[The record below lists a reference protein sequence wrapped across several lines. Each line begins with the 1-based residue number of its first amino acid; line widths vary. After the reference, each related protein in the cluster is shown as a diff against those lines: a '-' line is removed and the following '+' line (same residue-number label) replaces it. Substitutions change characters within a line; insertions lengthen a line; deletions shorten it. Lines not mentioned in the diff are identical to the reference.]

1 MKKLRYILLSV
12 IIAFSLSACSD
23 SYKAESENLN
33 VVASF
38 YPIYIIAQNVIG
50 DAEGISLE
58 NMAQPQTGCLH
69 NYQLSSGDMRKLN
82 QADLFIVNGGGMES
96 FLDNALELFPNLNI
110 IDTSEGV
117 TKLDAQEHE
126 HEHSEEHSHE
136 SNPHFWLYPENAAVQ
151 ANNIC
156 KALSA
161 VCPDNAEVFK
171 KNTNSFIERINSL
184 EFPDFGHKKAVVF
197 NEAYE
202 YLELTYGLDI
212 EFCVAMDENQTP
224 SAKELAEIITNVKSE
239 NIRLLIAAD
248 DASKVLAD
256 TIAAETD
263 AEVIIIDPVLTGD
276 YSQDRYIEAMKKNT
290 SILKGSVLS

>member
-1 MKKLRYILLSV
+1 
-12 IIAFSLSACSD
+12 
-23 SYKAESENLN
+23 
-33 VVASF
+33 
-38 YPIYIIAQNVIG
+38 
-50 DAEGISLE
+50 
-58 NMAQPQTGCLH
+58 MAQPQTGCLH
-69 NYQLSSGDMRKLN
+69 DYQLSSGDMRKLS

-96 FLDNALELFPNLNI
+96 FLDNALELFPDLNI

-117 TKLDAQEHE
+117 TKLDESE
-126 HEHSEEHSHE
+126 HEHSKGHSHE

-151 ANNIC
+151 ADNIC
-156 KALSA
+156 KALSKI
-161 VCPDNAEVFK
+161 CPDNAEVFK
-171 KNTNSFIERINSL
+171 KNTTSFIERINSL
-184 EFPDFGHKKAVVF
+184 ECPDFGHKKAVVF

-202 YLELTYGLDI
+202 YLELTYGLDV
-212 EFCVAMDENQTP
+212 EFCIAMDENQTP
-224 SAKELAEIITNVKSE
+224 SAKELADIITNINSE

-263 AEVIIIDPVLTGD
+263 AEVIILDPVLTGD